1 MTQYFIMSRR
11 LLCALTPAL
20 LGLVVAMAS
29 APVPRAD
36 HGFTHVSIEEVERFL
51 GRPGVY
57 IFDVN
62 VPEIWAEHHLPG
74 AIHVKDAKLKRYL
87 PTDKNAILIFY
98 CAEPRCTASEAAATE
113 AVRLGYTRVYVMPE
127 GIFGW
132 INAGKPVE
140 KSAPQ
145 KK

>member
-1 MTQYFIMSRR
+1 MAQYFVMTGKFLR
-11 LLCALTPAL
+11 ALAPVF
-20 LGLVVAMAS
+20 LGIAVAMAF
-29 APVPRAD
+29 AAAARAD
-36 HGFTHVSIEEVERFL
+36 HGFAHVSIDEVERFL

-74 AIHVKDAKLKRYL
+74 AIHVKDAKLRRYL
-87 PTDKNAILIFY
+87 PADKHAILIFY

-113 AVRLGYTRVYVMPE
+113 AVRLGYTRVYVMAE

-140 KSAPQ
+140 KSTPQ
-145 KK
+145 DK

>member
-1 MTQYFIMSRR
+1 MSRK
-11 LLCALTPAL
+11 LLRAVAPAL
-20 LGLVVAMAS
+20 LGLAVVMATTA
-29 APVPRAD
+29 APCPKE
-36 HGFTHVSIEEVERFL
+36 GFAHVSVDEVERFL
-51 GRPGVY
+51 GKPGVY

-113 AVRLGYTRVYVMPE
+113 AERLGYSRVYVMPE

-140 KSAPQ
+140 KPPPQ
-145 KK
+145 K

>member
-1 MTQYFIMSRR
+1 MSGK
-11 LLCALTPAL
+11 LLRAVAPAL
-20 LGLVVAMAS
+20 LGLAVVMATTA
-29 APVPRAD
+29 APRPKE
-36 HGFTHVSIEEVERFL
+36 GFGHVSIDEVERFL
-51 GRPGVY
+51 GKSDVY

-87 PTDKNAILIFY
+87 PADKNAILIFY

-113 AVRLGYTRVYVMPE
+113 AVRLGYGRVYVMPE

-140 KSAPQ
+140 KSPPQ

>member
-1 MTQYFIMSRR
+1 MSRK
-11 LLCALTPAL
+11 LLRAVAPAL
-20 LGLVVAMAS
+20 LGLAVVMATAA
-29 APVPRAD
+29 APRPNQ
-36 HGFTHVSIEEVERFL
+36 GFAHVSVDEVEKFL
-51 GRPGVY
+51 GKPGVY

-87 PTDKNAILIFY
+87 PADKHAILIFY
-98 CAEPRCTASEAAATE
+98 CPEPRCTASEAAATE
-113 AVRLGYTRVYVMPE
+113 AVRLAYTRVYVMPE

-140 KSAPQ
+140 KSKPQ
-145 KK
+145 K